1 MKDVFDGSHDSKI
14 NKNTEDLGKIDVS
27 QVLSDLKS
35 EMDSL
40 RWDIEA
46 LQSSWLDESEK
57 TAQIEDKLNKL
68 DEIQTTYLEKLA
80 LSQQENTK
88 IKDELESVKS
98 SVVYKSTKYEQYKE
112 YNEEQIKEKA
122 DIARNIENT
131 KIEDIVQHPD
141 FIAPQ
146 FLKDLA

>member
-1 MKDVFDGSHDSKI
+1 MKDVFDGSLYSRI
-14 NKNTEDLGKIDVS
+14 NKNTEDLGKIDTS
-27 QVLSDLKS
+27 QVLADLKS

-40 RWDIEA
+40 RWDIQA

-57 TAQIEDKLNKL
+57 SMQVEAKLNKL
-68 DEIQTTYLEKLA
+68 EDIQTAYLEQLT
-80 LSQQENTK
+80 LTQQEK
-88 IKDELESVKS
+88 EEYQKALESVKS
-98 SVVYKSTKYEQYKE
+98 SVVYESTKYQQHQDYTP
-112 YNEEQIKEKA
+112 EQIKEQA
-122 DIARNIENT
+122 NITRNIENT

>member
-1 MKDVFDGSHDSKI
+1 MKDVFDGSLDSRI
-14 NKNTEDLGKIDVS
+14 NKNTEDLGKIDAS
-27 QVLSDLKS
+27 QVLADLKS

-40 RWDIEA
+40 RWDIQA

-57 TAQIEDKLNKL
+57 SMQVEAKLNKL
-68 DEIQTTYLEKLA
+68 EDIQTAYLEQLT
-80 LSQQENTK
+80 LTQQEK
-88 IKDELESVKS
+88 EEYQEALESVKS
-98 SVVYKSTKYEQYKE
+98 SVVYESTKYQQYQDHTP
-112 YNEEQIKEKA
+112 EQINEQA
-122 DIARNIENT
+122 NIARNIENT